1 MCCCLD
7 IHPVSGC
14 TTTIIFLKFHLI
26 YFDFLLVDRNFYL
39 RVGGMFLPSSISGK
53 LTGLTYFYFSMCT
66 GHAAARVSDHLFYH
80 FLPSFLGHDF
90 CYHADVSMAH
100 TVTKQCGTAALSLTT
115 RSNNMTSFHISDVT
129 TNNGLLWS
137 FFPPFF

>member
-1 MCCCLD
+1 MTVIQGTVLCCCLD
-7 IHPVSGC
+7 IHPVSGS

-39 RVGGMFLPSSISGK
+39 RVGAMFLPSSITGK

-66 GHAAARVSDHLFYH
+66 GHAAARVSDHLFFFYH
-80 FLPSFLGHDF
+80 FLPCFLGHDF

-129 TNNGLLWS
+129 T
-137 FFPPFF
+137 